1 MVQVILTK
9 SWQKTLTSPTK
20 STRNTYWSSFR

>member
-1 MVQVILTK
+1 M

-20 STRNTYWSSFR
+20 STLNQLFASQASNNL